1 MKVKDARSRLSV
13 LWVAG
18 SLPLIVIVAL
28 QSFNLVY
35 GGADSWDKGWLWI
48 MPLLFPMLGTI
59 IGSWSVGRNEI
70 DNTEISSGAAFWL
83 TVLLSLAYFV
93 ILYGGI
99 ITGSLVYEHS
109 NWDLIMRST
118 GWFLGTFQALIMI
131 ALTKFFIENIHVE
144 DTGPAPTRNDHA
156 G

>member
-1 MKVKDARSRLSV
+1 MRVKEARSRLSV

-28 QSFNLVY
+28 QSFNQVY

-70 DNTEISSGAAFWL
+70 DNRRF
-83 TVLLSLAYFV
+83 
-93 ILYGGI
+93 
-99 ITGSLVYEHS
+99 H
-109 NWDLIMRST
+109 
-118 GWFLGTFQALIMI
+118 
-131 ALTKFFIENIHVE
+131 
-144 DTGPAPTRNDHA
+144 PAQHF